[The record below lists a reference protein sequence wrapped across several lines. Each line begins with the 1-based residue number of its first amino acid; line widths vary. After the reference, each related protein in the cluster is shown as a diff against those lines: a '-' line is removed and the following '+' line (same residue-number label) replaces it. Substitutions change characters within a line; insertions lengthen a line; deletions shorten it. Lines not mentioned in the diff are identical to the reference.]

1 MLCRRSPE
9 PLQIRHMKSVLGLI
23 ALASL
28 QNIAAQSFVNTS
40 DAPSPAGNSTDA
52 PIWAST
58 MVPSQPTLQPTEST
72 IPSMTFHPT
81 ISSVPT
87 SAPLPIPTGNPTL
100 TMIMPSAQPSHNDT
114 LEIMRP
120 CSQLLSISQN
130 EEFDEIERGIY
141 CLQIQS
147 YTDQFGLYLG
157 LPEIV
162 TTCEIFNQGLASTRK
177 KRWGFLE
184 RVWPSTRQTDTTTTT
199 GTLLN
204 MEFTI
209 RYSTSYGY
217 EEIYMYPSLFQ
228 DYMNANLEQI
238 TIDMQTRFLPVIEA
252 KEVIVYNTD
261 APTVSPGPTKAPTQ
275 SAPSTLSPIGEGQT
289 LPPSAM
295 KSLSPAVTLAPSV
308 SRSPVL
314 IVDTPKPTRQ
324 DIVPD
329 QRSFVVGLA
338 AGLSGAVVVVLLS
351 ILYTKRTMNQRKRD
365 EAGYDLE
372 ASRKSQLGVE
382 MSYNDNG
389 NGKMVSNDKLEDGN
403 GLGMGEFNEAM
414 DMIVSIPSM
423 VSEGGS
429 LGSNPNDIQEGV
441 PVETLQDEF
450 DNYKNQDLEFMR
462 YGVEESVY
470 GSEGM
475 MSLAMTRALMEEEDE
490 TVDWG
495 GAQDCASMEANIFC
509 DANDWLRKN
518 ENASMERRQ
527 VCFAFVT
534 NGFNILLTLI
544 LDTLELLSSK
554 TC

>member
-1 MLCRRSPE
+1 
-9 PLQIRHMKSVLGLI
+9 
-23 ALASL
+23 
-28 QNIAAQSFVNTS
+28 
-40 DAPSPAGNSTDA
+40 
-52 PIWAST
+52 
-58 MVPSQPTLQPTEST
+58 
-72 IPSMTFHPT
+72 
-81 ISSVPT
+81 
-87 SAPLPIPTGNPTL
+87 
-100 TMIMPSAQPSHNDT
+100 
-114 LEIMRP
+114 
-120 CSQLLSISQN
+120 
-130 EEFDEIERGIY
+130 
-141 CLQIQS
+141 
-147 YTDQFGLYLG
+147 
-157 LPEIV
+157 
-162 TTCEIFNQGLASTRK
+162 
-177 KRWGFLE
+177 
-184 RVWPSTRQTDTTTTT
+184 
-199 GTLLN
+199 
-204 MEFTI
+204 
-209 RYSTSYGY
+209 
-217 EEIYMYPSLFQ
+217 
-228 DYMNANLEQI
+228 
-238 TIDMQTRFLPVIEA
+238 
-252 KEVIVYNTD
+252 
-261 APTVSPGPTKAPTQ
+261 
-275 SAPSTLSPIGEGQT
+275 
-289 LPPSAM
+289 
-295 KSLSPAVTLAPSV
+295 
-308 SRSPVL
+308 
-314 IVDTPKPTRQ
+314 
-324 DIVPD
+324 VPD